1 LSENPESITE
11 AENAAAPE
19 GAGAIIARNSGWM
32 MGAKLVSSVLSLVF
46 LAIAA
51 NKLGAEDYG
60 TLNFVFSIAGFFH
73 ILLDLGYMTLLIER
87 ASKDRDKLEWHLNGN
102 LGLKLLLYPGGL
114 VLYSL
119 LLFKYPHLWDDP
131 AVFLC
136 GYIFVVLN
144 TQGYLLRGVLMSRET
159 FAPIGK
165 SEVFERFVLLGAGLV
180 VLFTIP
186 SLAPYVLVLVTAN
199 FLKVIYLSIAV
210 KRAGVQSRWRWD
222 TNYVTSNWSAALPH
236 ALYSIA
242 GMMHYRIDSVMI
254 GSMRPFAEVGLYSAS
269 FDKVLGFVM
278 FGQMITNA
286 VTPTA
291 SRLFATNR
299 VPSSAGFLTAR
310 SFCCRSSQR
319 RSRSGWRF
327 ARRAS
332 SPCSTAPN
340 TNRRGSRWRGSR
352 LMCCCDI
359 WIYLYA
365 SMLLAAGTD
374 RLARDR
380 GIHRRHG
387 EGRSLNSDPD
397 SKDGF
402 RGRGRLVR
410 DRGGRRAARWTPG
423 SRAGSACRSC
433 RCISAWQPLV
443 AGALMGGAVWGDARV
458 RAAAAGR
465 RGRLHCTSCC
475 ACCLGC
481 CAASRGSRRSRCA
494 GWWPDCRR

>member
-1 LSENPESITE
+1 MSENPESITE

-299 VPSSAGFLTAR
+299 EEFRRIFDRAFFLLPVIAAPITIGLAICSKGIIALFHSAEYESTWLALA
-310 SFCCRSSQR
+310 
-319 RSRSGWRF
+319 WLAPYVLLRF
-327 ARRAS
+327 
-332 SPCSTAPN
+332 
-340 TNRRGSRWRGSR
+340 
-352 LMCCCDI
+352 

-365 SMLLAAGTD
+365 SMLLAAGRIGSHVIAESIGVTAKVILNLILIPKMGFAGAAVSFAIAEVVVLLVD
-374 RLARDR
+374 AWQARR
-380 GIHRRHG
+380 IGLPFLPLH
-387 EGRSLNSDPD
+387 
-397 SKDGF
+397 
-402 RGRGRLVR
+402 
-410 DRGGRRAARWTPG
+410 
-423 SRAGSACRSC
+423 
-433 RCISAWQPLV
+433 SAWQPLV
-443 AGALMGGAVWGDARV
+443 AGALMGGMVWGMRGFGLLPQV
-458 RAAAAGR
+458 AAGGCVYVVLCVLFGVLR
-465 RGRLHCTSCC
+465 REPGIEAFARRLL
-475 ACCLGC
+475 AKLPF
-481 CAASRGSRRSRCA
+481 RSA
-494 GWWPDCRR
+494 